1 MKITLIWWK
10 VMVVVGKNS
19 RLNLPNFLADCED
32 SNYIIDLNI
41 GNYCGRIW
49 ACRVVGWSGVLVV

>member
-1 MKITLIWWK
+1 
-10 VMVVVGKNS
+10 MVVVGKNS

-49 ACRVVGWSGVLVV
+49 ACRVVGWSGILVI